1 MDGSMDGRTKWV
13 AESRDLALKKWSSF
27 IGVWLL
33 FLSIAYAV
41 QGQAMALQSQ
51 NVIQMANGQQYL
63 VPQGSGLQG
72 NMIQMANGQQ
82 FLVPQSN
89 NLQGNTVQSF
99 LLPNGQQIVLPQQ
112 NQSMIARQ
120 QVWKHDCS
128 VRRICIMFK
137 FCQIIFSIHFLVCLF
152 AIASS
157 CARGSVYI
165 WPSLT
170 LSVCLHINMSVCQ
183 SKWSFR

>member
-1 MDGSMDGRTKWV
+1 M
-13 AESRDLALKKWSSF
+13 
-27 IGVWLL
+27 

-120 QVWKHDCS
+120 QV
-128 VRRICIMFK
+128 
-137 FCQIIFSIHFLVCLF
+137 
-152 AIASS
+152 
-157 CARGSVYI
+157 
-165 WPSLT
+165 
-170 LSVCLHINMSVCQ
+170 
-183 SKWSFR
+183 